1 MQIEKRRF
9 QDQFQH
15 QLLGTAA
22 LRLIQWWNKFIRT
35 GIGFPLMFQ
44 ILHEVALCPRL
55 QERDVA
61 REKTRGPGRLLSR
74 QTAEKPQAER
84 QRASRES
91 KSSERRALPLSIGP
105 CARTGLMRLEIRLQ
119 TEQVCDRKPFGPK
132 SRSIETWFVDS
143 EWGIQFNLRFFVY
156 SLFSSRHGGSLFNSL
171 SLWGGRAGG
180 TVTRSGGTFI
190 RLSNPALSNQIQRHV
205 CQPRRGVSLFQSQ
218 RINCHQFSL

>member
-1 MQIEKRRF
+1 MSIANRETPISGSVSAPTSGKSSSS
-9 QDQFQH
+9 
-15 QLLGTAA
+15 A
-22 LRLIQWWNKFIRT
+22 LRLIQWSNKVIRT
-35 GIGFPLMFQ
+35 GIRFPLMFQ
-44 ILHEVALCPRL
+44 ILHEVALCPCL

-61 REKTRGPGRLLSR
+61 REKTRGPGGLLSR

-105 CARTGLMRLEIRLQ
+105 CARPGLMRLEIRLQ

-132 SRSIETWFVDS
+132 SRSIETRFVDS
-143 EWGIQFNLRFFVY
+143 EWGIQFKFRFFVY

-180 TVTRSGGTFI
+180 TVPRSGGTI
-190 RLSNPALSNQIQRHV
+190 YPSVQSSAVQSDSTSDMSTTK
-205 CQPRRGVSLFQSQ
+205 RRFP
-218 RINCHQFSL
+218 FSITKD